1 MEAHGRA
8 PSEAEICLADAR
20 EAYNRGALDVARE
33 SLARGVRALNEQ
45 PSLGNWRA
53 LRVALFFAT
62 GNVHLRQGAFI
73 DALLA
78 YGIASA
84 AAKALGDRLRAL
96 RIDLWIGEAHRRAGR
111 DIDAEV
117 RWRELVRN
125 ADDAGLA
132 AEPLRVEAF
141 RRLGNHLESRGR
153 TFEAARIRKLVG
165 LPTGPAEP
173 PFD

>member
-1 MEAHGRA
+1 MEGNGRE
-8 PSEAEICLADAR
+8 PNEAERCLDDAR
-20 EAYNRGALDVARE
+20 DAYNRGTFDVAQE

-53 LRVALFFAT
+53 LRVTLFFAV
-62 GNVHLRQGAFI
+62 GNVHLRQGAFV

-78 YGIASA
+78 YGVASA
-84 AAKALGDRLRAL
+84 AAKANGDRMRAL
-96 RIDLWIGEAHRRAGR
+96 RIDLWIGEAYRRAGR

-117 RWRELVRN
+117 RWRELVRH
-125 ADDAGLA
+125 ASDAGLA

-153 TFEAARIRKLVG
+153 MFEAARIRKLVG
-165 LPTGPAEP
+165 QPAGPTEP
-173 PFD
+173 PFE

>member
-1 MEAHGRA
+1 MEAHGRE
-8 PSEAEICLADAR
+8 PNEAEICLADAR
-20 EAYNRGALDVARE
+20 DAYHRGAFNIARE
-33 SLARGVRALNEQ
+33 SLLRGVLALSEQ

-53 LRVALFFAT
+53 LRVSLFFAL
-62 GNVHLRQGAFI
+62 GNVHLRQGATI

-78 YGIASA
+78 YGVASA
-84 AAKALGDRLRAL
+84 AAKANGDRMRAL
-96 RIDLWIGEAHRRAGR
+96 HIDLWIGEAHRRAGR

-117 RWRELVRN
+117 RWRELVRK
-125 ADDAGLA
+125 ASDAGIA

-165 LPTGPAEP
+165 LPVGPTEP